1 MEANPY
7 QSPVANLDAVDRWT
21 LNQKQLWDIA
31 IYQKFLMG
39 AQLVLFSVSL
49 FIIFYTQFFVGMMN
63 QSIQLYGFWFWTT
76 MVIFAVSLLL
86 VVVNVTALSNKCWHL
101 NAAVA
106 TLLGMFIP
114 AVNLI
119 VLLGV
124 NALVTRKLRAHSIQ
138 VGLFGADMDDIRNQQ
153 KDAEE
158 PLSQETAIQIAIP
171 VEK

>member
-1 MEANPY
+1 MESNPY

-39 AQLVLFSVSL
+39 SQLALFSVSL
-49 FIIFYTQFFVGMMN
+49 FMIFYTQFFVGMMN
-63 QSIQLYGFWFWTT
+63 QSIQLYGFWFWAT
-76 MVIFAVSLLL
+76 MVTFAVSLLL
-86 VVVNVTALSNKCWHL
+86 VVVYVTALSNKCWHL

-106 TLLGMFIP
+106 TLVGMFIP

-124 NALVTRKLRAHSIQ
+124 NALVTRKLRAHSVQ
-138 VGLFGADMDDIRNQQ
+138 VGLFGADMNDIRNQQ
-153 KDAEE
+153 KDAVDQ
-158 PLSQETAIQIAIP
+158 LSQESSIQVAIP

>member
-1 MEANPY
+1 MESNPY

-39 AQLVLFSVSL
+39 AQLVLFTVSL
-49 FIIFYTQFFVGMMN
+49 FMIFYTQFFISMMN

-76 MVIFAVSLLL
+76 IVIFAVSLLL
-86 VVVNVTALSNKCWHL
+86 VVVNVTALSSKCWHL

-138 VGLFGADMDDIRNQQ
+138 VGLFGADMDDIRNQR
-153 KDAEE
+153 KDGEE
-158 PLSQETAIQIAIP
+158 TLAQETEIQVAIP
-171 VEK
+171 IEK